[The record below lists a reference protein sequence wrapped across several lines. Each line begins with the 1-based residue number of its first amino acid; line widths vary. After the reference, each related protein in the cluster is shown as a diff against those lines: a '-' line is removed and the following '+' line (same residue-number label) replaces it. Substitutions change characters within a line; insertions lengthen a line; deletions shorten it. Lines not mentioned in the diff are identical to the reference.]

1 MLSKYIVKN
10 TTIVL
15 DKGEHLGD
23 NRFEELDVV
32 TKDHYNQFFVLT
44 YRKGEEVI
52 EPIRTEIGA
61 WLLKRNKLERI
72 DDV

>member
-1 MLSKYIVKN
+1 MDKFIVKD

-23 NRFEELDVV
+23 NRFEELDSV
-32 TKDHYNQFFVLT
+32 TKEHYNKFFVLT
-44 YRKGEEVI
+44 YRRGEEVI
-52 EPIRTEIGA
+52 EPTRTEIGT
-61 WLLKRNKLERI
+61 WLLQRNKLKRI